1 MMPLTP
7 SPTTASKRPAPAGLP
22 SNLMD
27 DFVPVSPAFPREDE
41 GEDAGWGEMS
51 REEAKQGEDS
61 DDDEEEYEGRTSG
74 GLVDLDAVAREEA
87 DVSPHLWA
95 FALRTLWILS

>member
-7 SPTTASKRPAPAGLP
+7 PPPSTSTSKRPAPAGLP

-27 DFVPVSPAFPREDE
+27 DFVPVSPAFVPAEE
-41 GEDAGWGEMS
+41 EGWGEMRRAES
-51 REEAKQGEDS
+51 R
-61 DDDEEEYEGRTSG
+61 DDDEEEDEEYEGRSSG

-87 DVSPHLWA
+87 DVWGE
-95 FALRTLWILS
+95 RED